1 MKIHNKLARDSINVD
16 RKLIKSKTM
25 IIQPAEMDAASK
37 VWIFQSDQAID
48 KSMEVLMREELTAFL
63 TEWAAHN
70 VKLYASGDIVH
81 ARFITI
87 MVDER
92 YTGASGCSLDKMHQ
106 FIHYLE
112 QKYHLN
118 LMDRMQVAYC
128 DAGDDDIKTVSINEL
143 SKMVQN
149 QVINDET
156 YVFDNLVP
164 TKGDYDARWKV
175 KIKDSWHKRFI
186 R

>member
-1 MKIHNKLARDSINVD
+1 
-16 RKLIKSKTM
+16 M
-25 IIQPAEMDAASK
+25 IIQPADMDAASK
-37 VWIFQSDQAID
+37 VWIFQSDHAID
-48 KSMEVLMREELTAFL
+48 KSKEALMREELTAFL

-70 VKLYASGDIVH
+70 VQLYASGDIVH

-92 YTGASGCSLDKMHQ
+92 YTGASGCSVDKMHQ

-112 QKYHLN
+112 QKYNLS
-118 LMDRMQVAYC
+118 LMDRMQIAYFN
-128 DAGDDDIKTVSINEL
+128 AGEDDIKTAHINEL
-143 SKMVQN
+143 TQLVRNRIMN
-149 QVINDET
+149 EDT

-164 TKGDYDARWKV
+164 TKGDFDARWKV

-186 R
+186 RQ